1 MKMSLVGENKRTG
14 ENSVLTEFSEK
25 AVRLNTGAR
34 TRNGLLLGEVAILK
48 DYTNYF
54 LIAGIRLENING
66 T

>member
-14 ENSVLTEFSEK
+14 
-25 AVRLNTGAR
+25 AR
-34 TRNGLLLGEVAILK
+34 TRNGFLLGEVAILK